1 MRKDPSHLLALAG
14 GAHGLTAL
22 PSRALRIGG
31 ACLPA
36 MQAQLRL
43 SVRVGALLAL
53 AVVAEMWLMRLTH
66 LPQASYSRRILAAE
80 VVAPLVSGKPFFL
93 VTLLGLLVATAAA
106 ARARS
111 LGAGWQDFEHGG
123 RLRALIV
130 LVAAVLAWA
139 YATYG
144 YNFFLGQGH
153 DLDRFLLLAL
163 VPLLAWRPV
172 FVFAFLLVLL
182 PILWQFGYPIG
193 GFSWAAPMLLI
204 RVLVLFG
211 ALWVVRTS
219 MGRART
225 ADFVFLLCCLIAAH
239 YWVSGFGKLQLG
251 WLARDRIGYLLPA
264 TYANGWLAFLEPD
277 RIAELTRALLW
288 LNGPAKL
295 ATLLIECGALFALW
309 RRRTLRLFLVAWIGL
324 HGAIF
329 LATGIFFWKW
339 MLLAAVVL
347 LLFFGRRGPQ
357 LPIFTRA
364 HFLLSLVLIGGG
376 ALWFRPQKLAWLD
389 ARVSYTYRIEAVGQ
403 SGRSYS
409 LPPRFFAPYDYQ
421 FTLGNFRYLVAAP
434 HLPITW
440 GATYRREL
448 ADALQHSTTAEQVLA
463 LEAELGQNAFDP
475 ERSAGFDRFVQ
486 QFVGNWNR
494 RQGAR
499 EWWGLV
505 QAPPLLWTF
514 SRGPLPSA
522 ADPLVRIVVY
532 QVTSLFDDEHY
543 REIRVRPVREIPLP
557 APEPR
562 PPPRSGTG

>member
-1 MRKDPSHLLALAG
+1 MRKDPSHLPARTG
-14 GAHGLTAL
+14 GAHGLTAV
-22 PSRALRIGG
+22 PSRVLRIGS
-31 ACLPA
+31 AYLPA
-36 MQAQLRL
+36 LQAQLRL
-43 SVRVGALLAL
+43 STRVGAMLAL

-66 LPQASYSRRILAAE
+66 LPQASYSRRMLAAE
-80 VVAPLVSGKPFFL
+80 LVAAPVSGNRVL
-93 VTLLGLLVATAAA
+93 LATLLGLLAAA
-106 ARARS
+106 AAAAHTRS
-111 LGAGWQDFEHGG
+111 LGARWQHFEHGSH
-123 RLRALIV
+123 LRGLIV

-172 FVFAFLLVLL
+172 FVFAFLVVLL

-204 RVLVLFG
+204 RVLILFG
-211 ALWVVRTS
+211 AFWVVRTLTDH
-219 MGRART
+219 ART

-264 TYANGWLAFLEPD
+264 TYANGWLAFLEPG
-277 RIAELTRALLW
+277 RIAELTRGLLW

-309 RRRTLRLFLVAWIGL
+309 GRRTLRFFLVAWIGL

-329 LATGIFFWKW
+329 LATGICFWKW
-339 MLLAAVVL
+339 MLLNAAVL
-347 LLFFGRRGPQ
+347 LLFFGRRAPE

-364 HFLLSLVLIGGG
+364 HFLLSLLLIGGG

-389 ARVSYTYRIEAVGQ
+389 ARVSYTYRIEAIGR

-421 FTLGNFRYLVAAP
+421 FTLGNFRYLTPAP

-448 ADALQHSTTAEQVLA
+448 ADALEHSTTAEQVLA
-463 LEAELGQNAFDP
+463 LEAELGRNAFDP
-475 ERSAGFDRFVQ
+475 ERSADFDRFMQ

-494 RQGAR
+494 RQGTH
-499 EWWGLV
+499 EWWTLV

-514 SRGPLPSA
+514 SRGPLPTA

-557 APEPR
+557 APR